1 MQYPK
6 TKDKVTNE
14 ILQVF
19 MKNVA
24 FLSSEIELNLADLKS
39 LINIYASLQ
48 KPHFPYCYLTLI
60 CMKVDELFG
69 KENMRDEILSDYE
82 FLNSTPHAE
91 GLTIINKRNK
101 IKKTIPFHTSE
112 TEFISRLFY
121 FIILNKCIDTEI
133 LKNPQYLENA
143 QLLVYFFEERFTL
156 YKMNMFEYFACAR
169 DSSSLP
175 KNLNSQDRHKI
186 DIFTN
191 LSCYIRDTNQAKL
204 LTPNFIK
211 YITDKLNSEYVSS
224 YFIHEIAKE
233 YLYTYKDK
241 DEEIEV

>member
-39 LINIYASLQ
+39 LINIYESLQ

-143 QLLVYFFEERFTL
+143 QLLTYFFTERFLL
-156 YKMNMFEYFACAR
+156 YKMNLFDYWTVSGSNRF
-169 DSSSLP
+169 P
-175 KNLNSQDRHKI
+175 KNFIPQDRHKT

-191 LSCYIRDTNQAKL
+191 FSCYIRDTNQAKL

>member
-14 ILQVF
+14 ILLLF
-19 MKNVA
+19 FKDLA
-24 FLSSEIELNLADLKS
+24 FLSSEIELNLADLES
-39 LINIYASLQ
+39 LINIYKSLQ
-48 KPHFPYCYLTLI
+48 KPHLPYCYLTLI
-60 CMKVDELFG
+60 CMKADKLFG

-112 TEFISRLFY
+112 PEFISRLFY
-121 FIILNKCIDTEI
+121 FIILNKCIDTET
-133 LKNPQYLENA
+133 LKNPQCVENA
-143 QLLVYFFEERFTL
+143 QLLTYFFTERFPL
-156 YKMNMFEYFACAR
+156 YKMNLFDYLAVSGSNRF
-169 DSSSLP
+169 P
-175 KNLNSQDRHKI
+175 KNFISQDRHKI

-191 LSCYIRDTNQAKL
+191 LSCYIRDTNQAEL

-211 YITDKLNSEYVSS
+211 YITDKLNSDYVSP
-224 YFIHEIAKE
+224 YFIHEITKE
-233 YLYTYKDK
+233 YFDTYKDK
-241 DEEIEV
+241 DEEIEM

>member
-6 TKDKVTNE
+6 TQDKVTNE

-39 LINIYASLQ
+39 LINIYESLQ

-82 FLNSTPHAE
+82 FLNSTPHEE

-101 IKKTIPFHTSE
+101 IKKTIPFRTSE
-112 TEFISRLFY
+112 PEFISRLFY
-121 FIILNKCIDTEI
+121 FIILNKCIDTET
-133 LKNPQYLENA
+133 LKNPQCVENA
-143 QLLVYFFEERFTL
+143 QLLTYFFTERFPL
-156 YKMNMFEYFACAR
+156 YKMNLFDYFAVSGSNR
-169 DSSSLP
+169 FP
-175 KNLNSQDRHKI
+175 ENFISQDRHKI

-191 LSCYIRDTNQAKL
+191 LSCYIRDTNQAEL

-211 YITDKLNSEYVSS
+211 YITDKLNSEYVSP

>member
-14 ILQVF
+14 ILLLF
-19 MKNVA
+19 FKDLA
-24 FLSSEIELNLADLKS
+24 FLSSEIELNLADLES
-39 LINIYASLQ
+39 LINIYKSLQ
-48 KPHFPYCYLTLI
+48 KPNLPYCYLTLI

-82 FLNSTPHAE
+82 FLNSTPHEE

-121 FIILNKCIDTEI
+121 FIILNKCIDTET
-133 LKNPQYLENA
+133 LKNPQCVENA
-143 QLLVYFFEERFTL
+143 QLLTYFFTERFPL
-156 YKMNMFEYFACAR
+156 YKMNLFDYWAVSGSNRF
-169 DSSSLP
+169 P
-175 KNLNSQDRHKI
+175 KNFIPQDRHKT

-211 YITDKLNSEYVSS
+211 YITDKLNSDYVSP

>member
-39 LINIYASLQ
+39 LINIYESLQ

-121 FIILNKCIDTEI
+121 FIILNKCIDTET
-133 LKNPQYLENA
+133 LKNPQCVENA
-143 QLLVYFFEERFTL
+143 QLLTYFFTERFLL
-156 YKMNMFEYFACAR
+156 YKMNLFDYWTVSGSNRF
-169 DSSSLP
+169 P
-175 KNLNSQDRHKI
+175 KNFISQDRHKT

-191 LSCYIRDTNQAKL
+191 LSCYIRDTNQAEL

-211 YITDKLNSEYVSS
+211 YITDKLNSDYVSP
-224 YFIHEIAKE
+224 YFIHEITKE
-233 YLYTYKDK
+233 YFDTYKDK
-241 DEEIEV
+241 DEEIEM